1 LGLALGWPEGNVA
14 RMSAVPEL
22 AVPVW
27 MACPFALLLAGIAI
41 GPAFFHGWWDRMYPR
56 VSALLAIV
64 TVGLYLP
71 GRSVAPFLHAV
82 QEYVGFV
89 VLVGSLFVASGGI
102 LIRVRGESTPIANV
116 LFLAVGAIL
125 ANLIGTTGAS
135 MVLIRPWIRTNRY
148 RMTGFHV
155 VFFILLVSNIGG
167 CLTPIG
173 DPPLFLGYLK
183 GVPFWWV
190 AEGCFNGWLLMV
202 IVLLVVFYFLDVTNM
217 RRIPD
222 RVRLQHA
229 EAERWHFSGGWAVAA
244 IGMILGAVF
253 LPTGVREGV
262 MLLAAGLSW
271 WRTPRSLYEGNQFSW
286 GPLREVAWLFAGIFV
301 TMVPA
306 LDILRE
312 RVGSGGGMPTALGL
326 FWSTGVLSGVLDNAP
341 TYMAFLVSAMAAT
354 GLDVETG
361 MATFVVRHPDLLRGI
376 SMGAVFFG
384 AATYIGN
391 GPNLMV
397 RAICQQQGIWTPSFG
412 GYVLRYT
419 VPILLPV
426 LGLVGW
432 MVLR

>member
-1 LGLALGWPEGNVA
+1 
-14 RMSAVPEL
+14 MSAASEVG
-22 AVPVW
+22 VPVW
-27 MACPFALLLAGIAI
+27 MALPFATLLVGIAV
-41 GPAFFHGWWDRMYPR
+41 GPAFFHGWWERMYPR
-56 VSALLAIV
+56 VSAELAIL
-64 TVGLYLP
+64 TVVLYLP
-71 GRSVAPFLHAV
+71 GRSAGPLLHAV
-82 QEYVGFV
+82 EEYAGFV
-89 VLVGSLFVASGGI
+89 ILVGSLFVASGGI
-102 LIRVRGESTPIANV
+102 LIRVRGESTPLANV
-116 LFLAVGAIL
+116 LFLAVGAVL
-125 ANLIGTTGAS
+125 ANVIGTTGAS

-190 AEGCFNGWLLMV
+190 AKGCFNGWLLML
-202 IVLLVVFYFLDVTNM
+202 VLLLAVFYGLDVSNM
-217 RRIPD
+217 RRIPEG
-222 RVRLQHA
+222 VRRQHA
-229 EAERWHFSGGWAVAA
+229 EAEHWHFSGVWSVVAIA
-244 IGMILGAVF
+244 LILGAVF
-253 LPTGVREGV
+253 LPVGFREGV

-312 RVGSGGGMPTALGL
+312 RVGAGGGVPTALGL
-326 FWSTGVLSGVLDNAP
+326 FWSTGILSGTLDNAP
-341 TYMAFLVSAMAAT
+341 TYMAFLVSAMAAA

-361 MATFVVRHPDLLRGI
+361 MAAFIAQHPDLLRGI

-397 RAICQQQGIWTPSFG
+397 RAICEQQGISTPSFG

-432 MVLR
+432 VVLR

>member
-1 LGLALGWPEGNVA
+1 
-14 RMSAVPEL
+14 MSAGSEVG
-22 AVPVW
+22 VPVW
-27 MACPFALLLAGIAI
+27 MALPFAALLAGIAV
-41 GPAFFHGWWDRMYPR
+41 GPAFFHGWWERMYPR
-56 VSALLAIV
+56 VSALLAIL

-71 GRSVAPFLHAV
+71 GRSAGPLLHAV
-82 QEYVGFV
+82 EEYAGFV
-89 VLVGSLFVASGGI
+89 ILVGSLFVASGGI
-102 LIRVRGESTPIANV
+102 LIRVRGESTPLANV
-116 LFLAVGAIL
+116 LFLAVGAVL
-125 ANLIGTTGAS
+125 ANVIGTTGAS

-190 AEGCFNGWLLMV
+190 AKGCFNGWILML
-202 IVLLVVFYFLDVTNM
+202 VLLLAVFYGLDVRNM
-217 RRIPD
+217 RRIPEG
-222 RVRLQHA
+222 VRRQHA
-229 EAERWHFSGGWAVAA
+229 EAEHWRFSGGWSVVAIA
-244 IGMILGAVF
+244 LILGAVF
-253 LPTGVREGV
+253 LPAGFREGV

-312 RVGSGGGMPTALGL
+312 RVGAGGGMPTALGL
-326 FWSTGVLSGVLDNAP
+326 FWSTGVLSGTLDNAP
-341 TYMAFLVSAMAAT
+341 TYMAFLVSAMAAA

-361 MATFVVRHPDLLRGI
+361 MAAFIAQHPDLLRGI

-397 RAICQQQGIWTPSFG
+397 RAICEQQGISTPSFG